1 MFNYRKYQQGGYN
14 RYTYSGK
21 AQKQFRKDE
30 ENEVV
35 PKKSIKKTPFTHDM
49 VIIGSKYKSFYKSR
63 KRKMKRRKTVRF
75 AENLEENFHAVAP
88 VIKDNDRETN
98 DQEITDEKKY
108 DWDISIDFEEL
119 I

>member
-30 ENEVV
+30 EGETVAQ
-35 PKKSIKKTPFTHDM
+35 KSIKKGPFRNDM
-49 VIIGSKYKSFYKSR
+49 MIIGNKYKSFYKSR
-63 KRKMKRRKTVRF
+63 KRKMKNRKTVRF
-75 AENLEENFHAVAP
+75 AENLEESVQPSTHI
-88 VIKDNDRETN
+88 IKDVDIETN
-98 DQEITDEKKY
+98 NDEKSY